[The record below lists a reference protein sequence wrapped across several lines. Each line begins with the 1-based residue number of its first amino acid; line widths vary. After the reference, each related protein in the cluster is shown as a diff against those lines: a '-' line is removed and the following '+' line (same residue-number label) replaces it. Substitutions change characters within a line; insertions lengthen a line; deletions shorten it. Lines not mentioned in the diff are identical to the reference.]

1 MSRPTTV
8 HLTTTRPVHGRPSIE
23 SPRGPI
29 MKPAAW
35 LLNEERGTAHPLV
48 STCCMDCG
56 RDLNGLVSTA
66 DVSRVNGDSRYG
78 YQLSC
83 SPRTPGTCGTADM
96 AHFDP
101 LPKVS
106 RVTKASKPR
115 ASERDSEWETK
126 NSRSRK
132 QNKRSKGGRKA
143 QERDYA

>member
-1 MSRPTTV
+1 MTRPTV
-8 HLTTTRPVHGRPSIE
+8 HLTTTRPLHAVLDPKK
-23 SPRGPI
+23 PKPVAYLLRGKLAEPVYGLFCWEC
-29 MKPAAW
+29 KNPVDLDEAAEFGW
-35 LLNEERGTAHPLV
+35 AGGYAYCL
-48 STCCMDCG
+48 
-56 RDLNGLVSTA
+56 
-66 DVSRVNGDSRYG
+66 GD
-78 YQLSC
+78 
-83 SPRTPGTCGTADM
+83 SPRTCCPNM
-96 AHFDP
+96 ALIDP

>member
-1 MSRPTTV
+1 MTRPTV
-8 HLTTTRPVHGRPSIE
+8 HLTTTRPIHGRPTVE
-23 SPRGPI
+23 HPLGGETKVR
-29 MKPAAW
+29 AW
-35 LLNEERGTAHPLV
+35 LLNEERGTAHPLA
-48 STCCMDCG
+48 STYCADCG
-56 RDLNGLVSTA
+56 RDLNGLASTA

-78 YQLSC
+78 YELHC
-83 SPRTPGTCGTADM
+83 GPRTPGTCGTADM
-96 AHFDP
+96 AYFDP